1 MTLAARCARRLPP
14 RLVAAAAAR
23 LYPRFEPELRRL
35 PDLCPRGGTAVD
47 VGGWYGPWSRAVAR
61 RADRVVAVEPV
72 PHLARALAAT
82 APRNVEVVQAAAAD
96 RSGVATLWLPPG
108 GRGDRG
114 LASLVRRPVH
124 ATTLAVPCLALDD
137 LGLTGVTLLKIDVDG
152 GEAAVLRGARQLLR
166 RERPALFIELE
177 HRIQPPGPVLAALAE
192 YGYRGWVLPAGDWV
206 PLAEFDLAA
215 HQARTA
221 HVADEGLLRRS
232 LAPRRARYVNSVLF
246 LPGTERPGA
255 ADVRDDGRH
264 ELHA

>member
-35 PDLCPRGGTAVD
+35 PDFCPRGGTAVD
-47 VGGWYGPWSRAVAR
+47 VGGWYGPWARTLAR

-114 LASLVRRPVH
+114 VSSLVRRPVH
-124 ATTLAVPCLALDD
+124 GAALAVPCLALDD
-137 LGLTGVTLLKIDVDG
+137 LALTGVTLLKVDVDG
-152 GEAAVLRGARQLLR
+152 GEAAVLRGARRLLR
-166 RERPALFIELE
+166 RERPALFVELE
-177 HRIQPPGPVLAALAE
+177 CRIQPPGPVLALLAA
-192 YGYRGWVLPAGDWV
+192 YGYRGWVLPGGEWV

-221 HVADEGLLRRS
+221 HVADHGLVRRS
-232 LAPRRARYVNSVLF
+232 LAPRRPRYVNSVLF
-246 LPGTERPGA
+246 LPGAERPGEA
-255 ADVRDDGRH
+255 CVRDDGAH